1 MQSAHAD
8 VSRLPLLSRTPSPA
22 LVLGGIASVQIGSA
36 VATRLFAQAGPGGAS
51 LLRLSWASVILLV
64 LWRPRLR
71 GMTRRQWLLAIT
83 FGVVLAAMNT
93 AFYSAIDRIPL
104 GVGVTIEFIGPLA
117 VAVGGSRRRR
127 DLMWAALAAAG
138 IVALMHGGTH
148 GLSTLGVLLALLAGA
163 MWAAYILVNAR
174 LGRAFDTGSGLA
186 IAMSVGA
193 LAALPIGVAE
203 GGARLISLRSLAL
216 GAVVGI
222 LSSAIPYSLEMEALR
237 RITTTLFGVLMSLE
251 PAMAA
256 LAGFVII
263 GQQLSARAIFG
274 IALVVIA
281 SVGASRSS
289 RRAPV
294 AQ

>member
-1 MQSAHAD
+1 M
-8 VSRLPLLSRTPSPA
+8 
-22 LVLGGIASVQIGSA
+22 
-36 VATRLFAQAGPGGAS
+36 
-51 LLRLSWASVILLV
+51 
-64 LWRPRLR
+64 
-71 GMTRRQWLLAIT
+71 LAIT

-104 GVGVTIEFIGPLA
+104 GVGVTIEFVGPLA
-117 VAVGGSRRRR
+117 VAVGGSRRWR
-127 DLMWAALAAAG
+127 DLTWAALAAAG
-138 IVALMHGGTH
+138 ILALMQGGTH
-148 GLSTLGVLLALLAGA
+148 GLNALGVLLALLAGA

-174 LGRAFDTGSGLA
+174 LGRAFDTGDGLA
-186 IAMSVGA
+186 IAMCVGA

-203 GGARLISLRSLAL
+203 GGVHLVSPRSLGL
-216 GAVVGI
+216 GVAVGL

-263 GQQLSARAIFG
+263 GQQLSGRAALG

-281 SVGASRSS
+281 SVGASGSA
-289 RRAPV
+289 RRAP
-294 AQ
+294 APPEHPSIMSA